1 MKILISIFI
10 ILINISFANEKYNSI
25 FINEGYNLKF
35 LNGQLN
41 QVGDIIEC
49 EPYFAKNGSSFQM
62 TLGYRHRI
70 INNIFISPYIS
81 YSLQSKYV
89 FNRTN
94 SFSTRDDISLLIE
107 NVKTKSFV
115 NVTTQYTSPGIN
127 LHINL
132 LDFEKNNLELTLGS
146 FYRLNNSIKFEQ
158 YEEIISPANASF
170 INHDYK
176 QKRKINSGDA
186 DFLNEQLFFTG
197 GLVYRYSMNPFI
209 FNIGTQFAYTNN
221 YLIKENEVT
230 NTELLFF
237 IGLEY
242 QFFPGEEVIEYIAP
256 PMPELRNPV
265 KPIDDLVVNETFLK
279 DSFYLEITND
289 IYKDLVIYEKEELLA
304 STPLVNSI
312 FYEQNITDIP
322 SNYLISDVFDSKML
336 DNIIEA
342 HNIVIPRI
350 LKILKENPNSKINLI
365 AYNLENKE
373 DRNIPL
379 ERVNNLIKILNKYG
393 IYNDRISSDI
403 IKVNDKKFDSEVVL
417 SENYRVDLKLIDA
430 ELQKYVKI
438 SKYKELDGKINF
450 EVDYFPDKSADLYL
464 SLSNKQIPNI
474 EKNNNSIDI
483 NKKIDDDE
491 DLDFYAK
498 LSGSQSE
505 KIFYFNLDKSKIDTK
520 NKELDYN
527 NFEAILRF
535 DFNSSELS
543 EENKTLLTQL
553 YNIIPE
559 NIGIKILG
567 SADEIGDSRVN
578 EKLELN
584 RAKNTKDFL
593 ESINTKN
600 IKIETGRSE
609 EKFPEQTPQGR
620 FLNRSIRIKL
630 LVD

>member
-1 MKILISIFI
+1 
-10 ILINISFANEKYNSI
+10 
-25 FINEGYNLKF
+25 
-35 LNGQLN
+35 
-41 QVGDIIEC
+41 
-49 EPYFAKNGSSFQM
+49 
-62 TLGYRHRI
+62 
-70 INNIFISPYIS
+70 
-81 YSLQSKYV
+81 
-89 FNRTN
+89 
-94 SFSTRDDISLLIE
+94 
-107 NVKTKSFV
+107 
-115 NVTTQYTSPGIN
+115 
-127 LHINL
+127 
-132 LDFEKNNLELTLGS
+132 
-146 FYRLNNSIKFEQ
+146 
-158 YEEIISPANASF
+158 
-170 INHDYK
+170 
-176 QKRKINSGDA
+176 
-186 DFLNEQLFFTG
+186 
-197 GLVYRYSMNPFI
+197 
-209 FNIGTQFAYTNN
+209 
-221 YLIKENEVT
+221 
-230 NTELLFF
+230 
-237 IGLEY
+237 
-242 QFFPGEEVIEYIAP
+242 
-256 PMPELRNPV
+256 
-265 KPIDDLVVNETFLK
+265 
-279 DSFYLEITND
+279 
-289 IYKDLVIYEKEELLA
+289 
-304 STPLVNSI
+304 
-312 FYEQNITDIP
+312 
-322 SNYLISDVFDSKML
+322 
-336 DNIIEA
+336 
-342 HNIVIPRI
+342 
-350 LKILKENPNSKINLI
+350 
-365 AYNLENKE
+365 
-373 DRNIPL
+373 
-379 ERVNNLIKILNKYG
+379 
-393 IYNDRISSDI
+393 
-403 IKVNDKKFDSEVVL
+403 VL

-450 EVDYFPDKSADLYL
+450 DVDYFPDKSADLYL